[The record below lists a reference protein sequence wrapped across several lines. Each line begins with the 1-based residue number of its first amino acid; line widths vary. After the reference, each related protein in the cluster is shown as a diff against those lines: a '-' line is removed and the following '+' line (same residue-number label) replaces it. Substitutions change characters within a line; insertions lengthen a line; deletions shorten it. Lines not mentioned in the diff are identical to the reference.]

1 MSFRILFTVAVLALT
16 AGRALAQDAFEVC
29 KGESKMAVA
38 GTGKPTIAMVYLND
52 FPVTTT
58 PQMRNAVAA
67 QIATF
72 EKAKIVA
79 AKDVEAA
86 KKLVDEKKWDDKSEA
101 CGQAPS
107 LIAALGLKHPN
118 LSTGTVT
125 VACEGDKSDEHG
137 TRSGAEGGAK
147 VDDKC
152 VLNVD
157 LERHGRHSKDRW
169 VRYTAPL
176 PVAKDKIKVATIQA
190 AKLKAN
196 GVPPDAPKAG
206 LEVGE
211 LAPGTVTVRS
221 DVDGSLESDRIM
233 ENNPAFAACSPKSGK
248 KVMRGFWAQW
258 KLSAKGNPFQ
268 IQVKPFAGR
277 DPLDAHAAECLK
289 KALEATQLRCPRD
302 GKVVDVKTAI
312 CL

>member
-1 MSFRILFTVAVLALT
+1 MRIVVTVAVLALT
-16 AGRALAQDAFEVC
+16 LGRAQAQDAFEVC

-38 GTGKPTIAMVYLND
+38 GTGKPSIAMVYLSD

-72 EKAKIVA
+72 EKAKIVP

-107 LIAALGLKHPN
+107 LIAALGQKHPN

-125 VACEGDKSDEHG
+125 VACEGD
-137 TRSGAEGGAK
+137 A
-147 VDDKC
+147 C
-152 VLNVD
+152 VLHVD

-169 VRYTAPL
+169 VRYTGPLKAP
-176 PVAKDKIKVATIQA
+176 KDKIKVATIQA
-190 AKLKAN
+190 AKLKVN

-277 DPLDAHAAECLK
+277 DPLDAQAAECLK

>member
-1 MSFRILFTVAVLALT
+1 MSLRILFIVAVVALASS
-16 AGRALAQDAFEVC
+16 RAQAQDAFEVC

-38 GTGKPTIAMVYLND
+38 GTGKPSIAMVYLSD

-58 PQMRNAVAA
+58 PAMRNAVAA
-67 QIATF
+67 QIARF
-72 EKAKIVA
+72 EKAKIVP

-125 VACEGDKSDEHG
+125 VACEGDTCLLH
-137 TRSGAEGGAK
+137 
-147 VDDKC
+147 
-152 VLNVD
+152 VD

-169 VRYTAPL
+169 VRYTGSLSA
-176 PVAKDKIKVATIQA
+176 AKDKIKVATIQS

-221 DVDGSLESDRIM
+221 DADGTLESDRIM
-233 ENNPAFAACSPKSGK
+233 ENNPAFAACSPKTGK

-268 IQVKPFAGR
+268 AQVKPFAGR
-277 DPLDAHAAECLK
+277 DPLDAQAAECLK

>member
-1 MSFRILFTVAVLALT
+1 MQSRIVFTALVLALT
-16 AGRALAQDAFEVC
+16 TGSALAQDAFEVC

-38 GTGKPTIAMVYLND
+38 GTGKPSIAMVYLND

-58 PQMRNAVAA
+58 PKMRNAVAA

-72 EKAKIVA
+72 EKAKIVP

-107 LIAALGLKHPN
+107 LVAALGQKHPN

-125 VACEGDKSDEHG
+125 VDCEGD
-137 TRSGAEGGAK
+137 A
-147 VDDKC
+147 C

-157 LERHGRHSKDRW
+157 LERHGRHSKERW

-176 PVAKDKIKVATIQA
+176 KVAKDKIKVATIQG

-221 DVDGSLESDRIM
+221 DVDGTLESDRIM

-277 DPLDAHAAECLK
+277 DPLDAQAAECLK

>member
-1 MSFRILFTVAVLALT
+1 MSRVTVALFAIALSSSS
-16 AGRALAQDAFEVC
+16 AFAQDAFEVC

-38 GTGKPTIAMVYLND
+38 GTGKPTIAMVYLDD
-52 FPVTTT
+52 FPVATT
-58 PQMRNAVAA
+58 PDMRNAVAA
-67 QIATF
+67 KIATS

-86 KKLVDEKKWDDKSEA
+86 KKLVDAKKWDEKSEA

-107 LIAALGLKHPN
+107 LVAALGLKHPN
-118 LSTGTVT
+118 LQTATVT
-125 VACEGDKSDEHG
+125 VACE
-137 TRSGAEGGAK
+137 AE
-147 VDDKC
+147 C

-176 PVAKDKIKVATIQA
+176 GPKDKIKVATIKA
-190 AKLKAN
+190 AGPKLVQN
-196 GVPPDAPKAG
+196 GAPPDAPKAG

-221 DVDGSLESDRIM
+221 DADGTLESDRIL
-233 ENNPAFAACSPKSGK
+233 ENNPAFAACSPKAGK
-248 KVMRGFWAQW
+248 KVMRGFWAEW

-277 DPLDAHAAECLK
+277 DPLDAKAAECLK

>member
-1 MSFRILFTVAVLALT
+1 MSFRILFTVAVLAF
-16 AGRALAQDAFEVC
+16 ASNRAHAQDAFEVC
-29 KGESKMAVA
+29 KGESKTAVSGA
-38 GTGKPTIAMVYLND
+38 GKPTIAMVYLND

-67 QIATF
+67 QIARF

-86 KKLVDEKKWDDKSEA
+86 KKLVDEKKWGDKSEA

-107 LIAALGLKHPN
+107 LVAALGLKHTN

-125 VACEGDKSDEHG
+125 VACEGDACLLH
-137 TRSGAEGGAK
+137 
-147 VDDKC
+147 
-152 VLNVD
+152 VD
-157 LERHGRHSKDRW
+157 LERHGRTSKDRW

-176 PVAKDKIKVATIQA
+176 NVPKDKIKVATIQA
-190 AKLKAN
+190 AKLKLN

-221 DVDGSLESDRIM
+221 DVDGTLESDRIM

-258 KLSAKGNPFQ
+258 KLSAKGNPYQ

-277 DPLDAHAAECLK
+277 DPLDAQAAECLK

>member
-1 MSFRILFTVAVLALT
+1 MSFRILFTVAALALT
-16 AGRALAQDAFEVC
+16 AGRAHAQDAFEVC

-38 GTGKPTIAMVYLND
+38 GTGKPSIAMVYLND

-58 PQMRNAVAA
+58 PRMRNAVAA
-67 QIATF
+67 QIARF
-72 EKAKIVA
+72 EKAKIVP

-107 LIAALGLKHPN
+107 LIAALGQKHPN

-125 VACEGDKSDEHG
+125 VACEGDACQLH
-137 TRSGAEGGAK
+137 
-147 VDDKC
+147 
-152 VLNVD
+152 VD

-176 PVAKDKIKVATIQA
+176 KAAKDKIKVATIQA
-190 AKLKAN
+190 AKLVAA

-221 DVDGSLESDRIM
+221 DVDGTLESDRIM

-277 DPLDAHAAECLK
+277 DPLDAKAAECLK

>member
-1 MSFRILFTVAVLALT
+1 MQSRIVFTALVLALT
-16 AGRALAQDAFEVC
+16 TGSALAQDAFEVC

-38 GTGKPTIAMVYLND
+38 GTGKPSIAMVYLND

-58 PQMRNAVAA
+58 PKMRNAVAA

-72 EKAKIVA
+72 EKAKIVP

-107 LIAALGLKHPN
+107 LVAALGQKHPN

-125 VACEGDKSDEHG
+125 VDCDGD
-137 TRSGAEGGAK
+137 A
-147 VDDKC
+147 C
-152 VLNVD
+152 VLHVD

-176 PVAKDKIKVATIQA
+176 KVVKDKIKVTTIQA

-221 DVDGSLESDRIM
+221 DVDGTLESDRIM

-277 DPLDAHAAECLK
+277 DPLDAQAAECLK

>member
-1 MSFRILFTVAVLALT
+1 MASNQLHLRVLVASVVLVAS
-16 AGRALAQDAFEVC
+16 AGHARAQDAFEVC

-38 GTGKPTIAMVYLND
+38 GTGKPSIAMVYLND

-72 EKAKIVA
+72 EKAKIVP

-86 KKLVDEKKWDDKSEA
+86 KKLVDAKKWDEKSEA

-107 LIAALGLKHPN
+107 LIAALGQKHPN

-125 VACEGDKSDEHG
+125 VACEG
-137 TRSGAEGGAK
+137 
-147 VDDKC
+147 DKC

-176 PVAKDKIKVATIQA
+176 SAPKDKIKVATIQA
-190 AKLKAN
+190 AKLKVN
-196 GVPPDAPKAG
+196 GLPPDAPKAG

-221 DVDGSLESDRIM
+221 NADGSLESDRIM
-233 ENNPAFAACSPKSGK
+233 ENNPAFAACSPKGK
-248 KVMRGFWAQW
+248 KVMRGFWAEW

-268 IQVKPFAGR
+268 VQVKPFAGR
-277 DPLDAHAAECLK
+277 DPLDAQAAECLK

-302 GKVVDVKTAI
+302 GKVADVKTAI